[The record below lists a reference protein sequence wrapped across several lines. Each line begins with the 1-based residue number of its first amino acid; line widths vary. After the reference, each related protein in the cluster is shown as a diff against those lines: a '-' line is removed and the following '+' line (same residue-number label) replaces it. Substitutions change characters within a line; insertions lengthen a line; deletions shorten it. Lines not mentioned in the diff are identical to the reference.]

1 MWKSNKVQTRVMFV
15 GQITHG
21 HGHLIGWRRIVLLFG
36 SVQMNRV
43 QRIRGRML
51 ERTAGAEGR
60 QVDKRHVTLTTAA
73 AAVTMA
79 SVMCGHCI
87 AIERFK

>member
-21 HGHLIGWRRIVLLFG
+21 HLVGWRRIVLLFG
-36 SVQMNRV
+36 PVQMNRV

-51 ERTAGAEGR
+51 ERTADAEGR
-60 QVDKRHVTLTTAA
+60 QVDKRHVTLATA

-79 SVMCGHCI
+79 SVMCGRCI
-87 AIERFK
+87 VIERFK